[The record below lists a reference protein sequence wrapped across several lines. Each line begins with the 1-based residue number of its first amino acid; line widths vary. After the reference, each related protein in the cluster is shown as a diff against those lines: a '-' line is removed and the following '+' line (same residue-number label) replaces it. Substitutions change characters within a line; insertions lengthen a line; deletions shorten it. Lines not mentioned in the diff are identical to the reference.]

1 MVSTAEGSQIY
12 VNVAFKG
19 HVGTVHASFMDILP
33 AIKGLMAVSGTG
45 VDWAAPFT
53 FVFNIAGC
61 HTADLS
67 NGVDYPMK

>member
-45 VDWAAPFT
+45 VD
-53 FVFNIAGC
+53 
-61 HTADLS
+61 
-67 NGVDYPMK
+67 